1 VAERLR
7 AEGIDARCVDIRWL
21 LPLPV
26 EDLVREASAT
36 GRVLVVDECRR
47 TGGMAEG
54 ILTAL
59 VEHCPEVKMA
69 RVTGDDT
76 YIPLGAAANLVL
88 VQEEDIERGV
98 RELMS
103 R

>member
-1 VAERLR
+1 MLFSP
-7 AEGIDARCVDIRWL
+7 VDISAESVPAGHSE
-21 LPLPV
+21 PLV
-26 EDLVREASAT
+26 GDIGR